1 MTDKK
6 TPAGGN
12 RRGGAEKGLG
22 GAISASYDSTFPTQT
37 QPGIAGLAAAGVEFT
52 LPQRGDKQPYT
63 KGWPSYRP
71 DLATVAKHLARGGN
85 LGVHVKG
92 YTHGRALAYFDCDDA
107 AGMDA
112 LLRIAPA
119 LADSLRSWRESGS
132 GKVFFW
138 VDDPEGRL
146 HQQSTPDLDGE
157 HSKREFK
164 TSGQAA
170 ISGLHPS
177 GQRYETN
184 WAAPISLT
192 VDQVIIIWEQLSG
205 QPWAEG
211 RKRQRVEPGQGYT
224 RNDGG
229 DVERVKAAWTP
240 SGVFAHHWP
249 GSELRKDRG
258 DEIRIMGRG
267 GLLCNDAD
275 GLWHSFADDT
285 GGDVFDAWAYADERD
300 VVKDFPA
307 ILREMADAKGITLTP
322 RRTRRDGGPDGGGDA
337 GSDDDTGVGLTARQ
351 IDRLR
356 LHLRSVNFADVVPME
371 LQSTKGYRTGDVDRV
386 IADTALGILWERVT
400 LTGRIS
406 NLELSERT
414 GFSAPTC
421 GKAMRRLVRI
431 FEPVKTSDDGGKAAA
446 RYSIETNCV
455 DLHTGATVLFVC
467 KSTQLPLATH
477 RGHDVFVRSLSAI
490 TPDQLTEKDNK
501 RLADGDRPMRR
512 NRQLAARLA
521 ALADALGPG
530 ALRLV
535 DALTMYGAMDR
546 AALGVVLHKSP
557 SGISRLVVK
566 ALGAGLVEDGEDNRV
581 GLADD
586 WRATVDE
593 LDQIVPTAGT
603 VARRKLAAADS
614 RLRYCE
620 AALSTAAADFAQAE
634 GLRRRK
640 QRAALQ
646 KWALIQEDVAAYN
659 ERMTA
664 AGHAALTMDA
674 ALKTRRSETFADW
687 QRRQTFDAQIGD
699 QAIREFAQTLAGLDR
714 ETAEQ
719 TAYFAGYSPF
729 EFAQSWALRA
739 IV

>member
-1 MTDKK
+1 MKRLESIAQDGQKCNDGLT
-6 TPAGGN
+6 TLAG
-12 RRGGAEKGLG
+12 
-22 GAISASYDSTFPTQT
+22 
-37 QPGIAGLAAAGVEFT
+37 AGVDFT
-52 LPQRGDKQPYT
+52 LPKQGDKQPYT
-63 KGWPSYRP
+63 PGWPTYRP

-92 YTHGRALAYFDCDDA
+92 YTHGRTLAYFDCDDA

-138 VDDPEGRL
+138 VDDPDGRL
-146 HQQSTPDLDGE
+146 RSQSTPNLAGK
-157 HSKREFK
+157 HTKRELRTF
-164 TSGQAA
+164 GQAA

-184 WAAPISLT
+184 WAAPVALT
-192 VDQVIIIWEQLSG
+192 VDRVISIWEQLSG

-249 GSELRKDRG
+249 GAEIVKESNGELRILG
-258 DEIRIMGRG
+258 NG
-267 GLLCNDAD
+267 GLLCNDGD
-275 GLWHSFADDT
+275 GVWFAFAEET
-285 GGDVFDAWAYADERD
+285 GGDVFNAWAYITGRD
-300 VVKDFPA
+300 VVRDFPV
-307 ILREMADAKGITLTP
+307 ILAEMAAAKGLTLTP
-322 RRTRRDGGPDGGGDA
+322 RHTRRDGEPETGGG
-337 GSDDDTGVGLTARQ
+337 DDTGVGGTARQ

-356 LHLRSVNFADVVPME
+356 LRLRSLDFADVVPVE
-371 LQSTKGYRTGDVDRV
+371 LQSASSYRTGDVDRV
-386 IADTALGILWERVT
+386 IADTALGILWERMT

-414 GFSAPTC
+414 GFSAQTC
-421 GKAMRRLVRI
+421 GRAMRRLASI
-431 FEPVKTSDDGGKAAA
+431 FEPVERPDEGGKAAA
-446 RYSIETNCV
+446 CYSVERNCV
-455 DLHTGATVLFVC
+455 LGYTGATVLFVC
-467 KSTQLPLATH
+467 PSAQLPLATH
-477 RGHDVFVRSLSAI
+477 RGHDVFVRSLSSL
-490 TPDQLTEKDNK
+490 TPDQLTEKDEK

-535 DALTMYGAMDR
+535 DALSMYGPMDR
-546 AALGVVLHKSP
+546 AGLGAVLHKSP
-557 SGISRLVVK
+557 SGVSRLVVK
-566 ALGAGLVEDGEDNRV
+566 ALGAGLVEDGEDGHV
-581 GLADD
+581 ILADD

-593 LDQIVPTAGT
+593 LDLIVPTVGT
-603 VARRKLAAADS
+603 LARRKLAAADS

-620 AALSTAAADFAQAE
+620 EALPTVADFAKAE

-640 QRAALQ
+640 QRAAAQ
-646 KWALIQEDVAAYN
+646 KWALIQEDVARYN

-664 AGHAALTMDA
+664 AGYDVLTMDA
-674 ALKTRRSETFADW
+674 ALKAGRGETFADW
-687 QRRQTFDAQIGD
+687 QRRRAMDGQSDDLALRTFAK
-699 QAIREFAQTLAGLDR
+699 TLAGMDKQ
-714 ETAEQ
+714 TAEQ
-719 TAYFAGYSPF
+719 TAYYAGWSAYDF
-729 EFAQSWALRA
+729 GQAWALRG
-739 IV
+739 VV